1 MQEIKYII
9 YARKGKKKKKH
20 LQEPHLDFANA
31 LSSTQKT
38 RAFAG
43 HYPPLPSAEDWANN
57 DISVFSNKT
66 YMANIY
72 VKYFLN

>member
-31 LSSTQKT
+31 LSST
-38 RAFAG
+38 
-43 HYPPLPSAEDWANN
+43 
-57 DISVFSNKT
+57 
-66 YMANIY
+66 
-72 VKYFLN
+72 